1 MTADGKTS
9 ASGMRYRWVESP
21 LGRLLIAGDGEGLRS
36 IAFGREGRRCTPGSD
51 WIRDDGLLEGP
62 ASQLE
67 AYFAGRLVRFDLD
80 LAPTGTEFQI
90 AVWKAVEAIPYGETV
105 TYGEIATRIGK
116 PAAVRAVG
124 AANGANPLPI
134 VIPCHRVIGSNGS
147 LTGYGGGLDLKASL
161 LELEHAATHP
171 RLF

>member
-9 ASGMRYRWVESP
+9 ASVMRFRWVESP
-21 LGRLLIAGDGEGLRS
+21 VGRLLIAGDGDGLRS
-36 IAFGREGRRCTPGSD
+36 IAFEREGHRCTPESD
-51 WIRDDGLLEGP
+51 WVHDDGLLEDP
-62 ASQLE
+62 TAQLE
-67 AYFAGRLVRFDLD
+67 AYFAGQLVSFDLD

-105 TYGEIATRIGK
+105 SYGEIATRIGR

-134 VIPCHRVIGSNGS
+134 VIPCHRVIGRDGS
-147 LTGYGGGLDLKASL
+147 LTGYGGGLDRKATL
-161 LELEHAATHP
+161 LELERSATRS